1 VPRHAETRTAAHPG
15 IDIVLVAIVEV
26 ACRSGAARRFKAYD
40 FREVLVRD
48 VREPVTQVENLLPGR
63 GFHERKDRNCYII
76 RMLGIEQKKGDDEK
90 LCGRMIAYARI
101 LPTPEKD
108 ESDTPFD
115 EMIKNGLLTLEG
127 DFRKFNPTV
136 PSRQKRNQVMDE
148 RLNELLETM
157 EENGVELP
165 ENLDVETVRDRL
177 HELSNMEVIPIPA
190 RIGNFSREEDIL
202 KEDAD
207 IYYVGEF
214 IGANQAHF
222 CLTTLPIYYQARY
235 REQTKK
241 HEMEILNDML
251 SQFENGQFLDN
262 DDIMKDTV
270 ELFPEG
276 ASLTTFVG
284 DLMNLLNA
292 KVIPFLLACETDEE
306 YDEQV
311 KLLYNF
317 MKSYPEQLDVKRI
330 DASLRMLREDGNNRL
345 ARKVLELSCKKIN
358 ALYNE
363 DAKAAERF
371 ENEITSLK
379 V

>member
-1 VPRHAETRTAAHPG
+1 MH
-15 IDIVLVAIVEV
+15 
-26 ACRSGAARRFKAYD
+26 
-40 FREVLVRD
+40 
-48 VREPVTQVENLLPGR
+48 
-63 GFHERKDRNCYII
+63 
-76 RMLGIEQKKGDDEK
+76 MLGIEQKKGNDDK

-101 LPTPEKD
+101 LPTPDAE
-108 ESDTPFD
+108 ENDTPFD
-115 EMIKNGLLTLEG
+115 DMIKNGLLTLEG

-136 PSRQKRNQVMDE
+136 PSRRQRNKVMDE
-148 RLNELLETM
+148 RLNELFETM

-190 RIGNFSREEDIL
+190 RIGNFTNEEDIL
-202 KEDAD
+202 NEDAD

-241 HEMEILNDML
+241 HEMELLNDML

-262 DDIMKDTV
+262 DDIMSDTV

-276 ASLTTFVG
+276 ASLNTFVG
-284 DLMNLLNA
+284 DLGNLLNV
-292 KVIPFLLACETDEE
+292 KVIPFLLACETDED
-306 YDEQV
+306 YDHQV
-311 KLLYNF
+311 KLLYKF
-317 MKSYPEQLDVKRI
+317 MKDYPEPLDVKRI
-330 DASLRMLREDGNNRL
+330 DASLRMLREQSDNKL
-345 ARKVLELSCKKIN
+345 ARKVLELSTKKIC

-363 DAKAAERF
+363 DAKAAELF
-371 ENEITSLK
+371 ETEITSLK

>member
-1 VPRHAETRTAAHPG
+1 MH
-15 IDIVLVAIVEV
+15 
-26 ACRSGAARRFKAYD
+26 
-40 FREVLVRD
+40 
-48 VREPVTQVENLLPGR
+48 
-63 GFHERKDRNCYII
+63 
-76 RMLGIEQKKGDDEK
+76 MLGIEQKKGNDDK

-101 LPTPEKD
+101 LPTPDAE
-108 ESDTPFD
+108 ENDTPFD
-115 EMIKNGLLTLEG
+115 DMIKNGLLTLEG

-136 PSRQKRNQVMDE
+136 PSRRQRNKVMDE
-148 RLNELLETM
+148 RLNELFETM

-190 RIGNFSREEDIL
+190 RIGNFTNEEDIL
-202 KEDAD
+202 NEDAD

-330 DASLRMLREDGNNRL
+330 DASLRMLREEGNNRL

>member
-1 VPRHAETRTAAHPG
+1 M
-15 IDIVLVAIVEV
+15 
-26 ACRSGAARRFKAYD
+26 
-40 FREVLVRD
+40 
-48 VREPVTQVENLLPGR
+48 
-63 GFHERKDRNCYII
+63 
-76 RMLGIEQKKGDDEK
+76 RMLGIEQKKGNDDK

-101 LPTPEKD
+101 LPTPDAE
-108 ESDTPFD
+108 ENDTPFD
-115 EMIKNGLLTLEG
+115 DMIKNGLLTLEG

-136 PSRQKRNQVMDE
+136 PSRRQRNKVMDE
-148 RLNELLETM
+148 RLNELFETM

-190 RIGNFSREEDIL
+190 RIGNFTNEEDIL
-202 KEDAD
+202 NEDAD

-241 HEMEILNDML
+241 HEMELLNDML

-262 DDIMKDTV
+262 DDIMSDTV

-276 ASLTTFVG
+276 ASLNTFVG
-284 DLMNLLNA
+284 DLGNLLNV
-292 KVIPFLLACETDEE
+292 KVIPFLLACETDED
-306 YDEQV
+306 YDHQV
-311 KLLYNF
+311 KLLYKF
-317 MKSYPEQLDVKRI
+317 MKDYPEPLDVKRI
-330 DASLRMLREDGNNRL
+330 DASLRMLREQSDNKL
-345 ARKVLELSCKKIN
+345 ARKVLELSTKKIC

-363 DAKAAERF
+363 DAKAAELF
-371 ENEITSLK
+371 ETEITSLK

>member
-1 VPRHAETRTAAHPG
+1 
-15 IDIVLVAIVEV
+15 
-26 ACRSGAARRFKAYD
+26 
-40 FREVLVRD
+40 
-48 VREPVTQVENLLPGR
+48 
-63 GFHERKDRNCYII
+63 
-76 RMLGIEQKKGDDEK
+76 MLGIEQKKGNDEK
-90 LCGRMIAYARI
+90 LCGRMIAYAKI
-101 LPTPEKD
+101 LPTPD
-108 ESDTPFD
+108 SDDDSSPLD
-115 EMIKNGLLTLEG
+115 DMIKNGLLVLEG
-127 DFRKFNPTV
+127 DFRTFNPAV
-136 PSRQKRNQVMDE
+136 PSRNQKKKIVDE
-148 RLNELLETM
+148 KLNDLIESM
-157 EENGVELP
+157 QENGVELP

-190 RIGNFSREEDIL
+190 RIGNFTTEEDIL
-202 KEDAD
+202 NEDAD

-241 HEMEILNDML
+241 HEMELLNDML

-262 DDIMKDTV
+262 DDIMNDTV

-276 ASLTTFVG
+276 ASLNTFVG
-284 DLMNLLNA
+284 DLGNLLNV
-292 KVIPFLLACETDEE
+292 KVIPFLLACETDED
-306 YDEQV
+306 YDQQV
-311 KLLYNF
+311 KLLYKF
-317 MKSYPEQLDVKRI
+317 MKDYPEPLDVKRI
-330 DASLRMLREDGNNRL
+330 DASLRMLREEGNNRL
-345 ARKVLELSCKKIN
+345 ARKVLELSCKKIS

>member
-1 VPRHAETRTAAHPG
+1 MT
-15 IDIVLVAIVEV
+15 I
-26 ACRSGAARRFKAYD
+26 
-40 FREVLVRD
+40 
-48 VREPVTQVENLLPGR
+48 
-63 GFHERKDRNCYII
+63 CYII
-76 RMLGIEQKKGDDEK
+76 RMLGIEQKKGNDDR

-101 LPTPEKD
+101 LPTPDAE
-108 ESDTPFD
+108 ESNTPFD
-115 EMIKNGLLTLEG
+115 DMIKNGLLTLEG

-136 PSRQKRNQVMDE
+136 PSRHRRNQVMDE

-190 RIGNFSREEDIL
+190 RIGNFTKEEDIL
-202 KEDAD
+202 KEEAD
-207 IYYVGEF
+207 IYFVGEF

-241 HEMEILNDML
+241 HEMELLNDML

-262 DDIMKDTV
+262 DDIMSDTV

-276 ASLTTFVG
+276 ASLNTFVG
-284 DLMNLLNA
+284 DLGNLLNV
-292 KVIPFLLACETDEE
+292 KVIPFLLACESDED
-306 YDEQV
+306 YDQQV
-311 KLLYNF
+311 KLLYKF
-317 MKSYPEQLDVKRI
+317 MKDYPEPLDVKRI
-330 DASLRMLREDGNNRL
+330 DASLRMLREEGNNEL
-345 ARKVLELSCKKIN
+345 ARKVLELSTKKIC

-363 DAKAAERF
+363 DAKAAETF
-371 ENEITSLK
+371 EAEITSLK

>member
-1 VPRHAETRTAAHPG
+1 
-15 IDIVLVAIVEV
+15 
-26 ACRSGAARRFKAYD
+26 
-40 FREVLVRD
+40 
-48 VREPVTQVENLLPGR
+48 
-63 GFHERKDRNCYII
+63 
-76 RMLGIEQKKGDDEK
+76 MLGIEQKKGNDDK

-101 LPTPEKD
+101 LPTPDAE
-108 ESDTPFD
+108 ENDTPFD
-115 EMIKNGLLTLEG
+115 DMIKNGLLTLEG

-136 PSRQKRNQVMDE
+136 PSRRQRNKVMDE
-148 RLNELLETM
+148 RLNELFETM

-190 RIGNFSREEDIL
+190 RIGNFTNEEDIL
-202 KEDAD
+202 NEDAD

-330 DASLRMLREDGNNRL
+330 DASLRMLREEGNNRL

>member
-1 VPRHAETRTAAHPG
+1 M
-15 IDIVLVAIVEV
+15 
-26 ACRSGAARRFKAYD
+26 
-40 FREVLVRD
+40 
-48 VREPVTQVENLLPGR
+48 
-63 GFHERKDRNCYII
+63 
-76 RMLGIEQKKGDDEK
+76 RMLGIEQKKGNDEK

-101 LPTPEKD
+101 LPTPDKD

-115 EMIKNGLLTLEG
+115 DMIKNGLLTLEG

-165 ENLDVETVRDRL
+165 ENLDVETMRDRL

-202 KEDAD
+202 KEEAD

-241 HEMEILNDML
+241 HEMELLNDML
-251 SQFENGQFLDN
+251 AQFENGEFLDN
-262 DDIMKDTV
+262 DDIMQDTV

-276 ASLTTFVG
+276 ASLNTFVG
-284 DLMNLLNA
+284 DLSNLLNA
-292 KVIPFLLACETDEE
+292 KVIPFLLACESDEE
-306 YDEQV
+306 YDQQV
-311 KLLYNF
+311 ALFYKF
-317 MKSYPEQLDVKRI
+317 MKDYPEPLDVKRI
-330 DASLRMLREDGNNRL
+330 DASLRILREQSDNKLG
-345 ARKVLELSCKKIN
+345 RKVLELSCKKIS

-363 DAKAAERF
+363 DAKTAEKI
-371 ENEITSLK
+371 EAEITSLK

>member
-1 VPRHAETRTAAHPG
+1 MT
-15 IDIVLVAIVEV
+15 IFYIVI
-26 ACRSGAARRFKAYD
+26 
-40 FREVLVRD
+40 
-48 VREPVTQVENLLPGR
+48 
-63 GFHERKDRNCYII
+63 
-76 RMLGIEQKKGDDEK
+76 MLGIEQKKGDDEK

-115 EMIKNGLLTLEG
+115 DMIKNGLLTLEG

-262 DDIMKDTV
+262 DDIMNDTV

-330 DASLRMLREDGNNRL
+330 DASLRMLREEGNNRL